1 MPRAIRN
8 GRDLE
13 KAVARLD
20 ELDRRDERLTP
31 EERELA
37 ELYTAPIEA
46 CEDVRHPVPRAAP
59 GGFLRALLE
68 HRGLTQAAIAPLL
81 GGSGHTSGIANG
93 KRHIGKAQ
101 ARKLAA
107 FFGVPVDSFL

>member
-1 MPRAIRN
+1 
-8 GRDLE
+8 
-13 KAVARLD
+13 
-20 ELDRRDERLTP
+20 
-31 EERELA
+31 
-37 ELYTAPIEA
+37 
-46 CEDVRHPVPRAAP
+46 
-59 GGFLRALLE
+59 LE